1 MNYYAELYNDDLNPN
16 NVKVHIFIVEGIYE
30 VNGRQKARVIGN
42 LNITDNRFY
51 KMVKQPYD
59 VLNEGEYTIIL
70 KEHNYNRETR
80 SVSYEKTYT
89 LLSHLLTEEG
99 YSQERIQ
106 QITTAINSISN
117 NRSIKTDKNF
127 CGTWINI

>member
-1 MNYYAELYNDDLNPN
+1 MNYYAELYNDEYIPD
-16 NVKVHIFIVEGIYE
+16 NVKMHFFVIEGIYE
-30 VNGRQKARVIGN
+30 ANGRQKARVIGN
-42 LNITDNRFY
+42 LNITDNIFY
-51 KMVKQPYD
+51 KMVKQSYD
-59 VLNEGEYTIIL
+59 VINQGEYTIIL

-89 LLSHLLTEEG
+89 LLSHLLTEED
-99 YSQERIQ
+99 YSQERIE

-127 CGTWINI
+127 CGTWIDI

>member
-1 MNYYAELYNDDLNPN
+1 MNYYAELYNDEYIPD
-16 NVKVHIFIVEGIYE
+16 NVKMHFFVVEGIYE
-30 VNGRQKARVIGN
+30 ANGQQKARVIGN
-42 LNITDNRFY
+42 LNITDNIFY

-59 VLNEGEYTIIL
+59 VLNEGEYTITL
-70 KEHNYNRETR
+70 KQQNYNDQTR

-99 YSQERIQ
+99 YSQERIE
-106 QITTAINSISN
+106 QITIAINSISN

-127 CGTWINI
+127 CGTWIDI